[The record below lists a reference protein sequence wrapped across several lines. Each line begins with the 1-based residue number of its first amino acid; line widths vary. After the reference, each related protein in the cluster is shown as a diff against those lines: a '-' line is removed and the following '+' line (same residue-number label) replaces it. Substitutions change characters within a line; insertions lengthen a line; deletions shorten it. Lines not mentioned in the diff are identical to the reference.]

1 MDLPLLLYGFLTA
14 IVLIAI
20 AWFAFVLPSE
30 RRQLERK
37 LALVQKRI
45 AEREARQAE
54 AIIREESESDSDDSR
69 EILETRRLRLRKLTT
84 ADAPFMLALLNDPAF
99 HQYIGDRGVQSE
111 AQARDYIK
119 HGAIASYAQFGYG
132 MYLAELKSDGRAA
145 GICGLVRR
153 DGLDDPD
160 LGFAFMPEF
169 RSQGL
174 ATEAASAVLRHAVN
188 AMALPRVVAIV
199 TPDNQASIALLQK
212 AGMRQDGTVR
222 LPGGNTDLDLYV
234 YEV

>member
-1 MDLPLLLYGFLTA
+1 MDLPLLLYGFLAA

-20 AWFAFVLPSE
+20 AWFAFVLPAE

-45 AEREARQAE
+45 AEREARKSE
-54 AIIREESESDSDDSR
+54 TVTREESGSDSDDLR
-69 EILETRRLRLRKLTT
+69 GILETRRLRLRKLTT

-99 HQYIGDRGVQSE
+99 HHYIGDRGVQSE

-119 HGAIASYAQFGYG
+119 NGAIASYAQFGYG
-132 MYLAELKSDGRAA
+132 MYLAELKSDGRAV
-145 GICGLVRR
+145 GICGLLRR

-169 RSQGL
+169 RSKGH
-174 ATEAASAVLRHAVN
+174 ASEAASAVLRYAVTTL
-188 AMALPRVVAIV
+188 ALPRVVAIV

-222 LPGGNTDLDLYV
+222 MPDGNTDLDLYV
-234 YEV
+234 YEM

>member
-1 MDLPLLLYGFLTA
+1 MDLPTLLYGFLVA
-14 IVLIAI
+14 IVLIAV
-20 AWFAFVLPSE
+20 AWFAFVLPAE

-45 AEREARQAE
+45 AEREARNSE
-54 AIIREESESDSDDSR
+54 TIIREGNEADMDSQSA
-69 EILETRRLRLRKLTT
+69 ILETRRLRLRKLTT
-84 ADAPFMLALLNDPAF
+84 ADAPFMLALVNDPAF

-119 HGAIASYAQFGYG
+119 HGTIASYVQFGYG

-169 RSQGL
+169 RFRGL
-174 ATEAASAVLRHAVN
+174 ATEAASAVLHYGINVL
-188 AMALPRVVAIV
+188 ALPRIVAVV
-199 TPDNQASIALLQK
+199 TPDNRASIALLK
-212 AGMRQDGTVR
+212 NAGMRQEGTVR
-222 LPGGNTDLDLYV
+222 LPDCNTDLDYYV

>member
-1 MDLPLLLYGFLTA
+1 MDLPLLFYGLLA
-14 IVLIAI
+14 AVVLIAI
-20 AWFAFVLPSE
+20 SWFAFVLPAE

-45 AEREARQAE
+45 AELEARKAE
-54 AIIREESESDSDDSR
+54 EIIREEREPESDDSR
-69 EILETRRLRLRKLTT
+69 EILETRRLRLRKLKT
-84 ADAPFMLALLNDPAF
+84 ADAPFMLAILNDPAF

-119 HGAIASYAQFGYG
+119 HGPIASYAQFGYG
-132 MYLAELKSDGRAA
+132 MYLAELKSDGRPA

-160 LGFAFMPEF
+160 IGFAFMPEF

-174 ATEAASAVLRHAVN
+174 ASEGASAVLRYAVDEL
-188 AMALPRVVAIV
+188 ALPRVVAIV

-212 AGMRQDGTVR
+212 AGMRQNGTVR
-222 LPGGNTDLDLYV
+222 LPDGDTDLDLYV
-234 YEV
+234 YEA